1 MRKVTNFF
9 SMLAPF
15 SHIHYI
21 KQAKYYN
28 PKAFNAF
35 FFVIF
40 NQIHIFALNLSQFT
54 TISI

>member
-28 PKAFNAF
+28 SKAFNAF
-35 FFVIF
+35 SFVNF